1 MAETPADGTRPV
13 FLFGTLLHH
22 PLFEAV
28 AGEAATFQPARLPR
42 HRVARVAGQ
51 DFPVMVAGGAAAYGA
66 LVADLSPRARARL
79 DYYEAAFGYHPAK
92 IEVIDATERPVAA
105 LAYLPAPGL
114 WQAAPEDWSLGT
126 WIADHG
132 ARTCEAAA
140 EAMALHGRVPAPVM
154 GKRHAQMLARAD
166 SRLRGAATPPA
177 GGPPRDA
184 VTLLDLRRPYINFFA
199 AEELDLQFRRFDGQ
213 MSAPVERAVW
223 CAGDAALV
231 LPYDPRRDRVL
242 LVDQFR
248 VGPYRRGDPS
258 PWISEPVAGRID
270 PGETAEE
277 AARREA
283 AEEAGV
289 AFRALECITAS
300 YASPGTTTE
309 HFHIFVGIADL
320 PDDLP
325 GPGGKADEDEDIRSH
340 LMDWAD
346 FDARLVSGGF
356 RLVPLELAG
365 HWLARNRD
373 RLRASA

>member
-1 MAETPADGTRPV
+1 MAPAPADPLRPI
-13 FLFGTLLHH
+13 FLFGTLLHP

-28 AGEAATFQPARLPR
+28 AGEAAPFQPARRPR

-66 LVADLSPRARARL
+66 LVADLSPSALARL
-79 DYYEAAFGYHPAK
+79 DYYEAAFGYHPAE
-92 IEVIDATERPVAA
+92 IEVIDAAERPVAA
-105 LAYLPAPGL
+105 LAYLPAPGR
-114 WQAAPEDWSLGT
+114 WQASAEAWSLGT
-126 WIADHG
+126 WIAAHG
-132 ARTCEAAA
+132 ARTLDAAA
-140 EAMALHGRVPAPVM
+140 EAMSLHGRVPAQLM
-154 GKRHAQMLARAD
+154 GQRHAQMLARAD
-166 SRLRGAATPPA
+166 SRIRGAATPPA
-177 GGPPRDA
+177 GGPSRDE
-184 VTLLDLRRPYINFFA
+184 VTLLDLRRPYINHFA
-199 AEELDLQFRRFDGQ
+199 VEEVGLSFGRFDGT
-213 MSAPVERAVW
+213 MSTAVERAVW
-223 CAGDAALV
+223 CAGDVAIV

-242 LVDQFR
+242 LIDQFR

-258 PWISEPVAGRID
+258 PWITEPVAGRID

-289 AFRALECITAS
+289 SFRALECIAAG
-300 YASPGTTTE
+300 YPSPGTTTE
-309 HFHIFVGIADL
+309 HFHLFLGLADL

-325 GPGGKADEDEDIRSH
+325 GPGGKADENEDIRSH

-346 FDARLVSGGF
+346 FDARLAAGGF
-356 RLVPLELAG
+356 RLVPLDLAG

>member
-1 MAETPADGTRPV
+1 MARRPADTSRPV
-13 FLFGTLLHH
+13 FLFGTLLHP
-22 PLFEAV
+22 PLFAAV
-28 AGEAATFQPARLPR
+28 AGEVATFQPARRPR

-66 LVADLSPRARARL
+66 LVSDLSPRALERL
-79 DYYEAAFGYHPAK
+79 HYYEAAFGYHPAE
-92 IEVIDATERPVAA
+92 IEVIDAAERPVMA
-105 LAYLPAPGL
+105 LAYLPAPGR

-140 EAMALHGRVPAPVM
+140 EAMSLHGKAPAEVM
-154 GKRHAQMLARAD
+154 GRRHAQMLSRAD
-166 SRLRGAATPPA
+166 SRLRGAASPPA
-177 GGPPRDA
+177 GGPSRDE
-184 VTLLDLRRPYINFFA
+184 VTLLDLRRPYINYFA
-199 AEELDLQFRRFDGQ
+199 TEEMDLSFRRFDGR

-242 LVDQFR
+242 LVEQFR

-258 PWISEPVAGRID
+258 PWITEPVAGRID
-270 PGETAEE
+270 PGESPEQ

-289 AFRALECITAS
+289 AFRALECIAAG

-309 HFHIFVGIADL
+309 HFQIFLGVADL

-325 GPGGKADEDEDIRSH
+325 GLGGKFDEDEDIRSH

-346 FDARLVSGGF
+346 FDARLVAGGF